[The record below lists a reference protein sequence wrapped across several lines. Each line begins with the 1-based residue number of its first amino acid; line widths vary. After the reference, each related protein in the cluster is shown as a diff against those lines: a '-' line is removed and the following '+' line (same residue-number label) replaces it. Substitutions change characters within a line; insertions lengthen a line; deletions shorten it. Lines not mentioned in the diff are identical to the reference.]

1 MKNIYKFCDE
11 LPVFNFYK
19 IIETKDYS
27 WLYVDFD
34 GYNKIEITNDIDDIW
49 ESIYSEYLELTG
61 DSTSILYYEVV
72 KELLYLQTRYNVV
85 GTLLQ
90 QLSMGKM
97 SKQIFPHYVIE
108 LKKWQYNLDDK
119 KPLKEELERLAR
131 QLKSSKNRINIKEE
145 ERKSF
150 EKKET
155 GEKLSLIQQQ
165 VKLEQALSRNE
176 IDTKKTVVSKWIAM
190 IKEVKAINQE
200 RKNKNGK

>member
-1 MKNIYKFCDE
+1 VKNIYKFCDE

-34 GYNKIEITNDIDDIW
+34 GYNKIEITNDIDNIW
-49 ESIYSEYLELTG
+49 ESIYTEYLELTG

-108 LKKWQYNLDDK
+108 LKKWQYNLDIN

>member
-49 ESIYSEYLELTG
+49 ESIYTEYLELTG

>member
-1 MKNIYKFCDE
+1 VKNIYKFCDE